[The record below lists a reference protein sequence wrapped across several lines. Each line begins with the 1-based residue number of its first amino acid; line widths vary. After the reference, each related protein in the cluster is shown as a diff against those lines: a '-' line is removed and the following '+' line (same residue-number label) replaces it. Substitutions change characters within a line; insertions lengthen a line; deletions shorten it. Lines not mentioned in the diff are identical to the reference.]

1 MPVRFVAVVAPAR
14 RDPGP
19 PAPQWAVFALVWSFL
34 ALAAVWALW
43 PLPADAEV
51 EVASAAVNAHPPDPG
66 APARLTVT
74 FTTTQVLEAGD
85 SITLEVLDTLTVPRT
100 ISTRDVSILGFGTA
114 SRSGPDNTG
123 PPLRLHAELDSIRIG
138 ANKPRERHRITLE
151 IPDMSGNDR
160 EGHVDGLGPGAVTIS
175 FWQGAGIVNR
185 TAAGKDDW
193 FVATTTEPDLVRI
206 PPERV
211 YEVPVLVEL
220 SEYHVFRGDR
230 IALTGLGY
238 EQGTT
243 VNFWRDSDGDGE
255 LDSGEAVL
263 CSVIASRVNRAT
275 CTFTLTIPPF
285 SGGAGVP
292 GDWNYINAVDGHG
305 HFSTVDVPRIH
316 VEPHLVVTLDEGGI
330 GDPIHAVVS
339 ELDQGDR
346 LSRIE
351 LARHP
356 LCDESYDG
364 DGDGTPDLPC
374 RRFVE
379 SDRTEAGTGRT
390 VAFTFRIPS
399 RYLDGRPVSTGIQ
412 ELRVIMR
419 PWDEHGHDKDLE
431 ANIHVTPGQLRVI
444 PQGPVLPNQRVIVS
458 GSGFHTSSG
467 RDGDLPAFIG
477 PPPKGAR
484 HGCPG
489 GFVGRVALA
498 GEDIPWE
505 RVNGGRPAEVS
516 SGGGWDIPLDLPVN
530 GVTTGGG
537 THRLRVTDCRG
548 GVGSAEITFPRRELS
563 VTPRESIPGSEVVV
577 EGRNFPAENTN
588 SGSRILVHVEYD
600 AGSHRH
606 EVDSRP
612 DPLGNFAVVLKVPQD
627 DEIRMS
633 NTIRAWF
640 VDDDGVMVTE
650 TFTHRIS
657 QGEIT
662 LSSGSGE
669 EGSSLVI
676 TGEGFP
682 RYAAVDVVEFGTRE
696 ITPIPRPVTDGSG
709 RVAFTTR
716 IPASDPGINIIRV
729 EVAGVTATQAFTVV
743 DGRAAG
749 GVAVEVVFY
758 SLIEEGALDRVF
770 RFDNATKGWSWYIHD
785 RDFQPANNLPSLS
798 SGDLVWIRVS
808 RTIAI
813 NVLGKPVSLTC
824 VAKDAAG
831 ENCWNLVRIP

>member
-1 MPVRFVAVVAPAR
+1 M
-14 RDPGP
+14 
-19 PAPQWAVFALVWSFL
+19 PQWAVFALVWSFL
-34 ALAAVWALW
+34 TLAAVWASW
-43 PLPADAEV
+43 PWPAEAEV
-51 EVASAAVNAHPPDPG
+51 EVAAAAVSAHPPDPG

-85 SITLEVLDTLTVPRT
+85 SITLEVSDTLTVPRT
-100 ISTRDVSILGFGTA
+100 IPTGDVSIQGFGTA
-114 SRSGPDNTG
+114 SRGGPDNTG
-123 PPLRLHAELDSIRIG
+123 APLRLHAEPGSIRVG

-151 IPDMSGNDR
+151 VPDMSGDDR
-160 EGHVDGLGPGAVTIS
+160 EGHVDGLSPGPVTIN

-185 TAAGKDDW
+185 TAAGRDDW
-193 FVATTTEPDLVRI
+193 FIATTAEPDLVRI

-211 YEVPVLVEL
+211 YEVPVLVEI
-220 SEYHVFRGDR
+220 SEYHAFRGDR

-238 EQGTT
+238 EEGTT

-263 CSVIASRVNRAT
+263 CSVTATSKNIAA

-305 HFSTVDVPRIH
+305 HFSTVDVPRLH

-356 LCDESYDG
+356 LCDESHDG

-399 RYLDGRPVSTGIQ
+399 RYLDGSPVSTGIQ

-419 PWDEHGHDKDLE
+419 PWDEHGHDKELE
-431 ANIHVTPGQLRVI
+431 VNIHVTPGELRII
-444 PQGPVLPNQRVIVS
+444 PQGPVLPNQRIIVS

-467 RDGDLPAFIG
+467 HDGDLPAFIG
-477 PPPKGAR
+477 PPPKGAS

-489 GFVGRVALA
+489 GFVGRVSLA
-498 GEDIPWE
+498 GVDLPWQ
-505 RVNGGRPAEVS
+505 RVNGGRPVEVS
-516 SGGGWDIPLDLPVN
+516 SGGGWDIPIDLPVN
-530 GVTTGGG
+530 GATTGGG

-548 GVGSAEITFPRRELS
+548 GVGSAEITFPRRDLS
-563 VTPRESIPGSEVVV
+563 VTPSESVPGRDVVV
-577 EGRNFPAENTN
+577 EGRNFPAENANT
-588 SGSRILVHVEYD
+588 GSAFLVHVEYD

-606 EVDSRP
+606 EVDTRP
-612 DPLGNFAVVLKVPQD
+612 DALGNFTVVLKVPQD

-640 VDDDGVMVTE
+640 VDEHGSRVVE
-650 TFTHRIS
+650 TVTHRIS
-657 QGEIT
+657 RGSISLDPQSGGE
-662 LSSGSGE
+662 GA
-669 EGSSLVI
+669 SLTI

-682 RYAAVDVVEFGTRE
+682 RYARVADVEFGGRD
-696 ITPIPRPVTDGSG
+696 ITPVPRQVTDGSG
-709 RVAFTTR
+709 RVIFKVR
-716 IPASDPGINIIRV
+716 IPGSEPGITIIRV
-729 EVAGVTATQAFTVV
+729 EVAGVVATQAFTVV
-743 DGRAAG
+743 DGGAAD
-749 GVAVEVVFY
+749 GVAVEVVLY

-770 RFDNATKGWSWYIHD
+770 RFDNATKEWSWYIHD
-785 RDFQPANNLPSLS
+785 PALRAANNLAGLS
-798 SGDLVWIRVS
+798 SGDLVWIKATK
-808 RTIAI
+808 TITADI
-813 NVLGKPVSLTC
+813 LGESIPLSCTGEGT
-824 VAKDAAG
+824 ADKD
-831 ENCWNLVRIP
+831 CWNQMAIP